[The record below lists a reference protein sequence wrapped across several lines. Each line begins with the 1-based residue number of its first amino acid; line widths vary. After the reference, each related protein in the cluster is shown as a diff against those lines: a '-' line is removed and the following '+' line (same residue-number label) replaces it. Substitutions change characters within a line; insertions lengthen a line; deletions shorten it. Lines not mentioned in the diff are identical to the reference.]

1 MKLEKD
7 KVLFVG
13 FMLFSMFF
21 GAGNLIFPPF
31 LGQNAGNQTLPSVI
45 GFLITAVILPVL
57 AVMVVVQTEGLDV
70 LTSRVGK
77 KFSVIFTVL
86 LYFAIGP
93 GLAIP
98 RAASVPFEMSI
109 APYLSENSNTLMLMI
124 AYSVIF
130 FALSGWLSLNPNKLV
145 NRLVAFIL
153 AGCQY
158 SVLNQSAN
166 VLIAFVIC
174 KSRELSNIA
183 DAVITKRNSVA
194 DEHIAFASTEKMLK
208 LI

>member
-7 KVLFVG
+7 KILFVG

-45 GFLITAVILPVL
+45 GFLITAVVLPVL
-57 AVMVVVQTEGLDV
+57 AVVVVVKNNSLDQ
-70 LTSRVGK
+70 LTGRVGK

-86 LYFAIGP
+86 LYLAIGP

-109 APYLSENSNTLMLMI
+109 APYLSENSNITVLMI
-124 AYSVIF
+124 VYSVVF
-130 FALSGWLSLNPNKLV
+130 FAISAWLSLNPNKLV
-145 NRLVAFIL
+145 DRLGTILTPLLIIMIAVVFGAFIFM
-153 AGCQY
+153 GD
-158 SVLNQSAN
+158 
-166 VLIAFVIC
+166 
-174 KSRELSNIA
+174 K
-183 DAVITKRNSVA
+183 SVA
-194 DEHIAFASTEKMLK
+194 AA
-208 LI
+208 